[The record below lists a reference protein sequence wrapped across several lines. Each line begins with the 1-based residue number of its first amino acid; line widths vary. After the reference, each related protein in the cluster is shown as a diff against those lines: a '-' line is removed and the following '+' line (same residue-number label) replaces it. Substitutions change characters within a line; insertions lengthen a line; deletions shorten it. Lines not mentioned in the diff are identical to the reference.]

1 MDADQRHTLMQE
13 AATVAHCIDL
23 ALAGAKYHRQAVT
36 QAEARIDTL
45 EGRLLAIKDEL
56 AR

>member
-13 AATVAHCIDL
+13 QATVAHCIDL

-56 AR
+56 GR